1 EGVRALRC
9 TEEIKNPTKVG
20 NQEKQQPVIVVSLG
34 SPLLWGF
41 LSLPCIVKHGRDKK
55 PHKSGEPRE
64 TTITGCWLC
73 SNNDEVATLNNN
85 YRTGPTYSTLNLRS

>member
-1 EGVRALRC
+1 M
-9 TEEIKNPTKVG
+9 
-20 NQEKQQPVIVVSLG
+20 
-34 SPLLWGF
+34 
-41 LSLPCIVKHGRDKK
+41 HGRDKK

-85 YRTGPTYSTLNLRS
+85 YRTGPTYSTLNLRPWRRIYKCTKTHRQTNSLNSYTKTSVVF

>member
-1 EGVRALRC
+1 M
-9 TEEIKNPTKVG
+9 
-20 NQEKQQPVIVVSLG
+20 
-34 SPLLWGF
+34 
-41 LSLPCIVKHGRDKK
+41 HGRDKK

-85 YRTGPTYSTLNLRS
+85 YRTDPTYSTLNLRS